1 MSPHDAQFLPPSSQA
16 PTDSLLNALDA
27 DFKSLWHQE
36 IQDYVQAVTPLCTR
50 PVQPP
55 PASPRSARRRP
66 VRKTRPVALKTA
78 RPAVSA
84 APLNLSALPL
94 RLPRLRPA
102 AGTTVKAAALLT
114 TAGLA
119 LTGAYSALAPAETLE
134 PAPIQQMMY
143 QNAESKVAAFRK
155 EIEAGE
161 YFVSEDQS
169 QAIVYES
176 KPGDTIEKISKKYH
190 VSPNTILKNN
200 DRSKIDDVLEPGT
213 KLMIL
218 PVDGI
223 AHPVER
229 NETLAELSKRY
240 DVGIQEIIETNQ
252 LDNPHMITEKQKIII
267 PNATDLKP
275 RPTPEPKP
283 LLQAINASRTGRQA
297 PAMKSKTGRRL
308 SWPSQGV
315 VTSNYGW
322 RWLRMHNGMDIA
334 GPIGTPIKAAKEGRV
349 VYSGWMGGYGYAV
362 DIEHGGGVRT
372 RYAHCSS
379 LNVRVGEYV
388 HRGQTIGAMGSTGN
402 STGSH
407 LHFEVHVGGQAIDP
421 RAYF

>member
-1 MSPHDAQFLPPSSQA
+1 MSPQDAQFLPPSSQA
-16 PTDSLLNALDA
+16 PTDSLLSALDA
-27 DFKSLWHQE
+27 DFKNLWQQE
-36 IQDYVQAVTPLCTR
+36 IQDYVQTVTPLCTR
-50 PVQPP
+50 SASPAP
-55 PASPRSARRRP
+55 PAERRVRRRP
-66 VRKTRPVALKTA
+66 VCKTKAVSQPAQ
-78 RPAVSA
+78 RPAPA
-84 APLNLSALPL
+84 ASLKLSDLPL

-102 AGTTVKAAALLT
+102 GNRVKAAALLT

-119 LTGAYSALAPAETLE
+119 MTGAYQVLGPAETPE
-134 PAPIQQMMY
+134 PPPIQQMMY

-161 YFVSEDQS
+161 YFVNDS
-169 QAIVYES
+169 QNQVILYES
-176 KPGDTIEKISKKYH
+176 RPGDTIEKISRKYH
-190 VSPNTILKNN
+190 VSPNTILQNN

-213 KLMIL
+213 KLTIL

-229 NETLAELSKRY
+229 HETLAELSKRY

-267 PNATDLKP
+267 PNATELKP

-283 LLQAINASRTGRQA
+283 LLQAIDASRTGRQA

-362 DIEHGGGVRT
+362 DIDHGGGVRT

>member
-16 PTDSLLNALDA
+16 PADSLLSALDA
-27 DFKSLWHQE
+27 DFKNLWHQE
-36 IQDYVQAVTPLCTR
+36 IQDYVQTVTPLCTR
-50 PVQPP
+50 PAQTLPLP
-55 PASPRSARRRP
+55 PRSARRRP
-66 VRKTRPVALKTA
+66 ARKTRPAALKTP
-78 RPAVSA
+78 RPAASA

-102 AGTTVKAAALLT
+102 AGTTVKVAALLT

-119 LTGAYSALAPAETLE
+119 LTGVYSALAPAETLE

-297 PAMKSKTGRRL
+297 PVMKSKTGRRL

-362 DIEHGGGVRT
+362 DIEHAGGVRT